1 MVLHWIKTIITNIY
15 IRLKFR
21 KKASFSIICDID
33 YYSTFEGMNKI
44 YKNTFF
50 KGYMGKGSYIGPHSH
65 ITAKIGRFTSIASS
79 CNVILGRHPYTYPFA
94 TTSPMFFS
102 LEKQNGYTFAKEQ
115 QFKEHQF
122 ASPDF
127 PVIIGNDCWIGYGV
141 SIISGVTIGDGAMV
155 LAGAVVTKDVPP
167 YAIVG
172 GVPAKVISYR
182 YSNEDIDFL
191 LKFRWWEKDDNW
203 LRQKS
208 HLLLNIDDLKQSYPI
223 ASQPTTLA
231 K

>member
-1 MVLHWIKTIITNIY
+1 MVLHWIKTIIINIF
-15 IRLKFR
+15 IKLKF
-21 KKASFSIICDID
+21 KNKISFSISCEIN
-33 YYSTFEGMNKI
+33 YHSTFEGMNKI
-44 YKNTFF
+44 YEETYF
-50 KGYMGKGSYIGPHSH
+50 KGYMGKGSYIGPNSN
-65 ITAKIGRFTSIASS
+65 ITGKIGRFTSIGPS

-172 GVPAKVISYR
+172 GVPAKIISYR

-191 LKFRWWEKDDNW
+191 LKCRWWEKDDNW
-203 LRQKS
+203 LKHHVDLFS
-208 HLLLNIDDLKQSYPI
+208 NIDKLKHQITSNCKP
-223 ASQPTTLA
+223 
-231 K
+231 